1 MQDPKT
7 FGSEIAALAMGKLKH
22 IAMSAEDDSTK
33 TILVKAV
40 LTSALRSLALGC
52 RAAIA
57 EQSAQPA
64 DQWRDDAVAA
74 FNAAMQQGRQA
85 IAADEAP
92 PMDQRH

>member
-1 MQDPKT
+1 MQDAKT
-7 FGSEIAALAMGKLKH
+7 FGSEIAALSMGKLKD
-22 IAMSAEDDSTK
+22 IALSSENDATK
-33 TILVKAV
+33 TTLVKAV

-57 EQSAQPA
+57 ELSAQPA
-64 DQWRDDAVAA
+64 NQWRDDAVAA

-85 IAADEAP
+85 IAAHEAP